1 MMTQKFAYRLAV
13 FATLL
18 ALFVVMLGAY
28 TRLRDAGL
36 GCPDWPG
43 CYGQLTVPKTSLEIQ
58 QAQQLYPSQP
68 LESQKAW
75 IEMIHRYIASTV
87 GLLILVL
94 AGMAWFKPQTSG
106 KSRSIT
112 LALIAVVLL
121 QGLLGK
127 WTVTWRVMPVVV
139 MSHLLGGM
147 AVLSLLAWLSLSL
160 KGFANQFDKTGF
172 KSLRLWAAVGLVIV
186 ILQIFLGGWTSTNY
200 AALICHDFPACQ
212 VGHWFPQWDFRQ
224 AFNFLTPI
232 GPDYQ
237 GGLLNTAARITLQ
250 MVHRIGALITL
261 LYVGGLSLWLFFK
274 VRVNLIRRLALTIAV
289 LLIVQ
294 IVLGILNVVWLL
306 PITVA
311 VLHNG
316 VAALLLLALVAL
328 NYSLY
333 HH

>member
-1 MMTQKFAYRLAV
+1 MMTQKFVYRLAV

-87 GLLILVL
+87 GFLILVL
-94 AGMAWFKPQTSG
+94 AGMAWFKPQISG
-106 KSRSIT
+106 NSRSIT

-160 KGFANQFDKTGF
+160 KGFANYFDKTGF
-172 KSLRLWAAVGLVIV
+172 KSLRLWAAIGLVIV

-200 AALICHDFPACQ
+200 AALICPDFPACQ
-212 VGHWFPQWDFRQ
+212 VGYWFPQWDFRQ

-237 GGLLNTAARITLQ
+237 GGLLSAAARITLQ
-250 MVHRIGALITL
+250 MVHRIGALLTL

-274 VRVNLIRRLALTIAV
+274 VRVNLIRRLALVITV
-289 LLIVQ
+289 LLIAQ

-333 HH
+333 KH